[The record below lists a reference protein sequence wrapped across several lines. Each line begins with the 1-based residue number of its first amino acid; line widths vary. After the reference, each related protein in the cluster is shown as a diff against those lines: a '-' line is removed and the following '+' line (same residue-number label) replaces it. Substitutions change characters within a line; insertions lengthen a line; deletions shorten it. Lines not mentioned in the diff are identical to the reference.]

1 MKKIYLIIF
10 LITSFTILSYSSFSQ
25 KNYNELREIQEIK
38 QIIKDDTNKKMSLLS
53 FKSYDGI
60 TRLPLYFNSNKEF
73 YIILKN
79 QMKWEGFIQS
89 KEFNLSKND
98 CDVLNRAIL
107 NDTSRLYIQKKWF
120 MNNKIV
126 FHPNSHEPY
135 IMKPTFFNKYTRCF
149 IAEYIG
155 GGFLRSYFLKKKDNH
170 WVYDKSYI
178 GWIED

>member
-1 MKKIYLIIF
+1 
-10 LITSFTILSYSSFSQ
+10 
-25 KNYNELREIQEIK
+25 
-38 QIIKDDTNKKMSLLS
+38 
-53 FKSYDGI
+53 
-60 TRLPLYFNSNKEF
+60 
-73 YIILKN
+73 
-79 QMKWEGFIQS
+79 
-89 KEFNLSKND
+89 
-98 CDVLNRAIL
+98 
-107 NDTSRLYIQKKWF
+107 

-135 IMKPTFFNKYTRCF
+135 IMKPTFFNNYTRCF

>member
-1 MKKIYLIIF
+1 MKNILKII

-25 KNYNELREIQEIK
+25 KNYKESREIQEIK
-38 QIIKDDTNKKMSLLS
+38 QIIKDDTSKKLPLLS
-53 FKSYDGI
+53 FKSYYGI

-79 QMKWEGFIQS
+79 IMKWEGFIQS

-98 CDVLNRAIL
+98 CDVLNRAII

-120 MNNKIV
+120 MSNKIV

-135 IMKPTFFNKYTRCF
+135 LMKPIFFKKYTRCF

-155 GGFLRSYFLKKKDNH
+155 GGFLHSYFLKKKDNH
-170 WVYDKSYI
+170 WVYDKYYI